1 MKLAVIGTGNMGQA
15 LIGGFISKKSHL
27 PEEIFIYD
35 YDEAK
40 SLKYAKQTGC
50 IFCSKL
56 EDAVGLVDSVLL
68 AVKPQTI
75 ESVVL
80 QIRDLIK
87 KDAVIISIAA
97 GIKTDK
103 LRKYIGNSE
112 TGIIRVMP
120 NTPALIGEGVSAIC
134 FDNVSEKFKKYASE
148 LFSTCGLVLFVEE
161 KKMDAVTGLS
171 GSGPAYVMLFIE
183 ALADAGVRM
192 GLSREEA
199 LSLACA
205 TVKGSAAMVME
216 TKIHPAQLKDNVCS
230 PGGTTIEA
238 LYQLEKG
245 GFRSSVID
253 AVTASARRSKELSEN
268 SN

>member
-1 MKLAVIGTGNMGQA
+1 MKIAVIGTGNMGQA
-15 LIGGFISKKSHL
+15 LIGGFIAKKSHL

-35 YDEAK
+35 YDGEK
-40 SLKYAKQTGC
+40 SLKYAEQTGC
-50 IFCSKL
+50 VFCSRLK
-56 EDAVGLVDSVLL
+56 DAVGFVDAVLL

-87 KDAVIISIAA
+87 KDTIVISIAA

-103 LRKYIGNSE
+103 IRKYLGNPD
-112 TGIIRVMP
+112 TGIVRVMP
-120 NTPALIGEGVSAIC
+120 NTPALIGEGASAVC
-134 FDNVSEKFKKYASE
+134 FDNVTDRFKKYVNE
-148 LFSTCGLVLFVEE
+148 LFSTCGLVLEVDE

-171 GSGPAYVMLFIE
+171 GSGPAYVMVFIE

-192 GLSREEA
+192 GLTREEA
-199 LSLACA
+199 LCLACA
-205 TVKGSAAMVME
+205 TVKGSAALVLE

-238 LYQLEKG
+238 LYELEKG
-245 GFRSSVID
+245 GFRSSVIN
-253 AVTASARRSKELSEN
+253 AVTASARRSKELSKD
-268 SN
+268 S